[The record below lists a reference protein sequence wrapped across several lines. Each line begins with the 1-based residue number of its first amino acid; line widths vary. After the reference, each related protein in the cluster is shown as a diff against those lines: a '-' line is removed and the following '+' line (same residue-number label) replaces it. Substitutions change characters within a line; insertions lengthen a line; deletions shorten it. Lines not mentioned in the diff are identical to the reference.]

1 MTEPVDYDRGNTL
14 LQNLIRGDALIG
26 LVADVPAMERQ
37 LLSSLWSAAS
47 QGYAPAYARI
57 AECAIAALQPIG
69 AFEGIVD
76 DEADSRPWSD
86 DAKKVDAEDPQL
98 QTALRAHFEA
108 HRLGDATSL
117 VRFAKLT
124 RHAPEQQQLAAK
136 LLREKPNPSGEDL
149 YVLGNV
155 LLWLDEQAE
164 SAQVQLRAAEAGNLD
179 AKFEL
184 SLYYGQ
190 GLGVPVDA
198 QKAQAW
204 LDAAADAGHFR
215 ALYNVGAAYAAGQRG
230 DAPDLALAAKYYQ
243 RAADAGHGRAACTL
257 GVMILTEEMPGSKE
271 DAIAW
276 LDRAEGLNYPVW
288 EMLDAV
294 GLDDP
299 RA

>member
-26 LVADVPAMERQ
+26 LVADVPAMEKQ
-37 LLSSLWSAAS
+37 ILSSLWSAAS

-136 LLREKPNPSGEDL
+136 LLREKPNPTGEDL

-190 GLGVPVDA
+190 A
-198 QKAQAW
+198 S
-204 LDAAADAGHFR
+204 
-215 ALYNVGAAYAAGQRG
+215 
-230 DAPDLALAAKYYQ
+230 
-243 RAADAGHGRAACTL
+243 ACPSTRRRRR
-257 GVMILTEEMPGSKE
+257 PGSTPPPM
-271 DAIAW
+271 
-276 LDRAEGLNYPVW
+276 RATSARSTTWARRTRLASVVTRPISRSQRSTTSAPPTQVTAARPARW
-288 EMLDAV
+288 A
-294 GLDDP
+294 
-299 RA
+299 